1 MKYLKIGKYELF
13 AAAIIAFATGLR
25 ILLIA
30 LNWPPTNS
38 DEGVMGIIAMHIAYH
53 GERPL
58 MFYGQDY
65 MGTIEAYIAA
75 LFFHLFGGP
84 SLFAL
89 RLGVVLMVACFF
101 IVMYLLTSLLFS
113 KKLALVTL
121 ALLSVGSIAY
131 LTRQT
136 LATGGSAETLLFGSL
151 SLLLTAWLA
160 LTYRRGAPW
169 RTKLFRGEIYF
180 ILGLIVGLA
189 IWSDLV
195 VAPILAVAG
204 LLLLLFCWR
213 DLLFGNLPVILLGIL
228 IGFLPSLMYSMQ
240 HHLNPLVT
248 LISLFH
254 GLDVHPP
261 TTLPGILQDVY
272 KTIVVSIPT
281 ATGNPFC
288 PVQELTF
295 LSDNTPR
302 TAMCETIRGV
312 WGVGYLVLLGLA
324 LVIAFIGLWQLRARL
339 RSETE
344 LSAIERRGLLVRSVA
359 RLLMLLGGLAVIFAF
374 AISAAPVW
382 WPAFH
387 ARYLITLLIILP
399 AVIEPLWNAVINMRA
414 RDAAVVNRNGLVG
427 GDGLGGDDGLVNG
440 DDGLVNRAPTSWVG
454 GWKGVRGIAA
464 GGALVIGAFVLLIGT
479 FMAFGE
485 VAAAQRATQNYV
497 NLDSRLVSLGIKHVK
512 SDYWSC
518 YNITF
523 LSDERVICQVVSDSL
538 IPGYNRP
545 PHYKEMVNADPH
557 ASYVID
563 APSEMPALLR
573 MMAAGSGKVYRFD
586 GYVVYTPA

>member
-1 MKYLKIGKYELF
+1 MTLKYLKIGKYELF

-25 ILLIA
+25 IVLIA
-30 LNWPPTNS
+30 FNWPPTNS

-65 MGTIEAYIAA
+65 MGTIEAYVAA

-136 LATGGSAETLLFGSL
+136 LATGGTAETLLFGSL
-151 SLLLTAWLA
+151 SLLLTAWLS
-160 LTYRRGAPW
+160 LTYRRGVPLRA
-169 RTKLFRGEIYF
+169 KLLRCEVYLV
-180 ILGLIVGLA
+180 LGLIVGLA
-189 IWSDLV
+189 VWSDLV
-195 VAPILAVAG
+195 VAPLLALAG

-213 DLLFGNLPVILLGIL
+213 DLLFGNLPAVLLGIL
-228 IGFLPSLMYSMQ
+228 LGFLPSLMYSMQ

-248 LISLFH
+248 LLSLFH

-302 TAMCETIRGV
+302 TATCEAIRGV

-324 LVIAFIGLWQLRARL
+324 LVIAFIGLWRLRARL

-359 RLLMLLGGLAVIFAF
+359 RLLMLLGGLATIFAF
-374 AISAAPVW
+374 AVSAAPVW

-399 AVIEPLWNAVINMRA
+399 AVIEPLWNAVSTMRA
-414 RDAAVVNRNGLVG
+414 QDGIGNGRGGLVG
-427 GDGLGGDDGLVNG
+427 DKR
-440 DDGLVNRAPTSWVG
+440 LVNRAPTSSLSTSSSW
-454 GWKGVRGIAA
+454 GWAGVRGVIG
-464 GGALVIGAFVLLIGT
+464 GGALVIGALVLLIGT
-479 FMAFGE
+479 FMTFGE

-518 YNITF
+518 YNISF
-523 LSDERVICQVVSDSL
+523 LSGERVICQVVSDDL
-538 IPGYNRP
+538 MPGYNRP
-545 PHYKEMVNADPH
+545 PHYKEIVKADPH

-573 MMAAGSGKVYRFD
+573 MMGAGSGKVYRFD
-586 GYVVYTPA
+586 GYVVYTPT

>member
-1 MKYLKIGKYELF
+1 
-13 AAAIIAFATGLR
+13 
-25 ILLIA
+25 
-30 LNWPPTNS
+30 
-38 DEGVMGIIAMHIAYH
+38 MHIAYH

-65 MGTIEAYIAA
+65 MGTIEAYVAA

-151 SLLLTAWLA
+151 SLLLVAWLA
-160 LTYRRGAPW
+160 LTYRRGAPL
-169 RTKLFRGEIYF
+169 RAKLLRCGVYL

-189 IWSDLV
+189 VWSDLV
-195 VAPILAVAG
+195 VAPILAIAG
-204 LLLLLFCWR
+204 LLLVLFCWR
-213 DLLFGNLPVILLGIL
+213 DLLFGNLPVVLLGIL
-228 IGFLPSLMYSMQ
+228 LGFLPSLMYSMQ

-248 LISLFH
+248 LLSLFH

-295 LSDNTPR
+295 LSDNTPH
-302 TAMCETIRGV
+302 TLPCAAIRGV
-312 WGVGYLVLLGLA
+312 WGVGYLILLGLA
-324 LVIAFIGLWQLRARL
+324 LVIAFIGLWRLRARL

-344 LSAIERRGLLVRSVA
+344 LSTIERRGLLVRSVA
-359 RLLMLLGGLAVIFAF
+359 RLLMLLGGLATIFAF
-374 AISAAPVW
+374 AVSAAPVW

-399 AVIEPLWNAVINMRA
+399 AVIEPLWNAVSTMRV
-414 RDAAVVNRNGLVG
+414 R
-427 GDGLGGDDGLVNG
+427 
-440 DDGLVNRAPTSWVG
+440 DGLVNRAPTSSLSTSSSTPSSW
-454 GWKGVRGIAA
+454 GWAGVRGVIG
-464 GGALVIGAFVLLIGT
+464 GGALVIGALVLLIGT
-479 FMAFGE
+479 FMTFGE

-518 YNITF
+518 YNISF
-523 LSDERVICQVVSDSL
+523 LSGERVICQVVSDDL
-538 IPGYNRP
+538 MPGYNRP
-545 PHYKEMVNADPH
+545 PHYKEIVKADPH

-573 MMAAGSGKVYRFD
+573 MVSAGGGKVYRFD
-586 GYVVYTPA
+586 GYVIYTPT

>member
-1 MKYLKIGKYELF
+1 MTLKYLKIGKYELF

-25 ILLIA
+25 IVLIA

-65 MGTIEAYIAA
+65 MGTIEAYVAA

-89 RLGVVLMVACFF
+89 RLGVVLIVACFF
-101 IVMYLLTSLLFS
+101 FVMYLLTSLLFS

-121 ALLSVGSIAY
+121 ALLSAGSIAY

-151 SLLLTAWLA
+151 SLLLTAWLS
-160 LTYRRGAPW
+160 LTYRRGVSLRA
-169 RTKLFRGEIYF
+169 KLLRCGVYLV
-180 ILGLIVGLA
+180 LGLIVGLA
-189 IWSDLV
+189 VWSDLV
-195 VAPILAVAG
+195 VAPILAIAG
-204 LLLLLFCWR
+204 LLLVLFCWR
-213 DLLFGNLPVILLGIL
+213 DLLFGNLPLVLLGIL
-228 IGFLPSLMYSMQ
+228 LGFLPSLMYSMQ

-248 LISLFH
+248 LLSLFH

-295 LSDNTPR
+295 LSDNTPH
-302 TAMCETIRGV
+302 TLPCAAIRGV
-312 WGVGYLVLLGLA
+312 WGVGYLILLGLA
-324 LVIAFIGLWQLRARL
+324 LVIAFIGLWRLRARL

-344 LSAIERRGLLVRSVA
+344 LSTIERRGLLVRSVA
-359 RLLMLLGGLAVIFAF
+359 RLLMLLGGLATIFAF
-374 AISAAPVW
+374 AVSAAPVW

-399 AVIEPLWNAVINMRA
+399 AVIEPLWNAVSTMRV
-414 RDAAVVNRNGLVG
+414 R
-427 GDGLGGDDGLVNG
+427 
-440 DDGLVNRAPTSWVG
+440 DGLVNRAPTSSLSTSSSW
-454 GWKGVRGIAA
+454 GWAGVRGVIG
-464 GGALVIGAFVLLIGT
+464 GGALVIGALVLLIGT
-479 FMAFGE
+479 FMTFGE

-518 YNITF
+518 YNISF
-523 LSDERVICQVVSDSL
+523 LSGERVICQVVSDDL
-538 IPGYNRP
+538 MPGYNRP
-545 PHYKEMVNADPH
+545 PHYKEIVKADPH

-573 MMAAGSGKVYRFD
+573 MVSAGGGKVYRFD
-586 GYVVYTPA
+586 GYVIYTPT

>member
-1 MKYLKIGKYELF
+1 VTLKYLKIGKYELF

-25 ILLIA
+25 IVLIA

-160 LTYRRGAPW
+160 LTYRRRAPL
-169 RTKLFRGEIYF
+169 RVKLLRCGVYL

-189 IWSDLV
+189 VWSDLV

-213 DLLFGNLPVILLGIL
+213 DLLFGNLPAVLLGIL

-248 LISLFH
+248 LLSLFH

-302 TAMCETIRGV
+302 TATCEAIRGV

-324 LVIAFIGLWQLRARL
+324 LVIAFSGLRRLRARL
-339 RSETE
+339 RGETE

-359 RLLMLLGGLAVIFAF
+359 RLLMLVGGLAAIFAF
-374 AISAAPVW
+374 AVSAAPVW

-399 AVIEPLWNAVINMRA
+399 AVIEPLYNAVSTMRA
-414 RDAAVVNRNGLVG
+414 RDGI
-427 GDGLGGDDGLVNG
+427 
-440 DDGLVNRAPTSWVG
+440 VNRAPTSW
-454 GWKGVRGIAA
+454 GWAGVRGVAA
-464 GGALVIGAFVLLIGT
+464 GGALVIGALVLLIGT

-485 VAAAQRATQNYV
+485 VAAAQQATQNYV
-497 NLDSRLVSLGIKHVK
+497 NLDRKLVSLGIKNVK

-518 YNITF
+518 YNISF
-523 LSDERVICQVVSDSL
+523 LSDERVVCQVVADGL
-538 IPGYNRP
+538 MPGYNRP
-545 PHYKEMVNADPH
+545 PHYKEIVNADPH

-573 MMAAGSGKVYRFD
+573 MMDAGSGKVYRFD

>member
-1 MKYLKIGKYELF
+1 MLKYLKIGKYELF
-13 AAAIIAFATGLR
+13 AAVIIAFAMGLR
-25 ILLIA
+25 IVLIA

-65 MGTIEAYIAA
+65 MGTIEAYVAA
-75 LFFHLFGGP
+75 LFFHLFDGP

-89 RLGVVLMVACFF
+89 RLGVVLMIACFF
-101 IVMYLLTSLLFS
+101 IIMYLLTSLLFS

-151 SLLLTAWLA
+151 SLLLVAWLA
-160 LTYRRGAPW
+160 LTYRRGAPL
-169 RTKLFRGEIYF
+169 RTKLLRGGVYLV
-180 ILGLIVGLA
+180 LGLIVGLA
-189 IWSDLV
+189 VWSDLV

-204 LLLLLFCWR
+204 LLLMLFCWR
-213 DLLFGNLPVILLGIL
+213 DLLFGNLPAVLLGIL

-248 LISLFH
+248 LLSLFH

-302 TAMCETIRGV
+302 TATCEAIRGV

-324 LVIAFIGLWQLRARL
+324 LVIACIGLWQLRKRL

-359 RLLMLLGGLAVIFAF
+359 RLLMLLGGFAAIVAF
-374 AISAAPVW
+374 AVSAAPVW

-399 AVIEPLWNAVINMRA
+399 AVIEPLWNAV
-414 RDAAVVNRNGLVG
+414 GHS
-427 GDGLGGDDGLVNG
+427 
-440 DDGLVNRAPTSWVG
+440 GLVNRAPTTSSSTPTSW
-454 GWKGVRGIAA
+454 GWAGVRGVAG
-464 GGALVIGAFVLLIGT
+464 GGALVIGALVLVIGT

-485 VAAAQRATQNYV
+485 VGAAQRSTQNYV

-518 YNITF
+518 YNISF
-523 LSDERVICQVVSDSL
+523 LSDERVICQVVSDGL

-545 PHYKEMVNADPH
+545 PHYKEIVNADPH

-563 APSEMPALLR
+563 APGEMPALLR
-573 MMAAGSGKVYRFD
+573 MMGAGGGKVYRFD